1 MIRQWRN
8 LTLAFLFLWPVPT
21 LAEPRPPCGASPLPR
36 YSEVGSPPNVETWT
50 NDNLAPE
57 WTPPTCTGWTSTGA
71 RVLVALAGSFHHS
84 GSVDDLLSR
93 FGAVSTLRN
102 IHYWSVTDKTW
113 DTLITD
119 ASALA
124 GPDAGLRRPD
134 FTAAEMKEGDQYLVQ
149 YDNRS
154 SNGVIYRMRVLESG
168 SGRLVIDMENL
179 SRIRVLLLTL
189 FNPGDLQSVY
199 FLDRLSPQVWGYY
212 SLSRVGTSASAL
224 SGSHIASYVNRSV
237 ALYRHAI
244 GVPTD
249 QDPPFAP

>member
-1 MIRQWRN
+1 MVELYIGNFIFYGRFLHWRS
-8 LTLAFLFLWPVPT
+8 LVHP
-21 LAEPRPPCGASPLPR
+21 AEPHRCPR
-36 YSEVGSPPNVETWT
+36 YSDVGSPPNVETWT
-50 NDNLAPE
+50 NHDSAPE
-57 WTPPTCTGWTSTGA
+57 WIPPACTGWTSTGA

-102 IHYWSVTDKTW
+102 IHYWSVTDKNW

-154 SNGVIYRMRVLESG
+154 SSESFTACG
-168 SGRLVIDMENL
+168 SVK
-179 SRIRVLLLTL
+179 
-189 FNPGDLQSVY
+189 
-199 FLDRLSPQVWGYY
+199 
-212 SLSRVGTSASAL
+212 
-224 SGSHIASYVNRSV
+224 V
-237 ALYRHAI
+237 ALVA
-244 GVPTD
+244 
-249 QDPPFAP
+249 